1 MSLSPAPIM
10 EDLLETPENRIQVRN
25 PDEVIHEHY
34 IQKYGCPPSPQ
45 VVHTYLKQKVI
56 CPGSKDTKTCKD
68 KNHYFTVCRITN
80 FLHEHIHDLK
90 DLRII
95 TNKYFESEYS
105 EYSVISK
112 IFYNGSNRFPT
123 EKLVPGS
130 LKMKFLQI
138 NKGQFQ
144 TFKKGHKQY
153 EVKIDPSVV
162 KYDKAGR
169 QVNYYKYTVDPVKP
183 F

>member
-1 MSLSPAPIM
+1 MLSPVFSPV
-10 EDLLETPENRIQVRN
+10 EDLLETPENRIVDRDPEQVF
-25 PDEVIHEHY
+25 HERY
-34 IQKYGCPPSPQ
+34 LQKNGYPTPQ
-45 VVHTYLKQKVI
+45 KVHTELKKKVLI
-56 CPGSKDTKTCKD
+56 PGSKESKTGKD
-68 KNHYFTVCRITN
+68 KNHYFTICRITN
-80 FLHEHIHDLK
+80 FLHENIPDLK
-90 DLRII
+90 ELRII
-95 TNKYFESEYS
+95 TNKYFESEFS

-112 IFYNGSNRFPT
+112 IFYNGTIRFPT

-162 KYDKAGR
+162 KYDKQGR
-169 QVNYYKYTVDPVKP
+169 QVNYFKYTVDPVKP

>member
-1 MSLSPAPIM
+1 M
-10 EDLLETPENRIQVRN
+10 EDLLETPENRIVMRN
-25 PDEVIHEHY
+25 PDEVIQQHY
-34 IQKYGCPPSPQ
+34 FQKYGCPPAH
-45 VVHTYLKQKVI
+45 VVHTQLKQRVI
-56 CPGSKDTKTCKD
+56 CPGSKETNGCKD
-68 KNHYFTVCRITN
+68 KNHYFTVWRITN
-80 FLHEHIHDLK
+80 FLHEHIPDLK

-112 IFYNGSNRFPT
+112 IFYNGTNRFPT

-138 NKGQFQ
+138 NNGQFQ

-162 KYDKAGR
+162 QYDKNGR
-169 QVNYYKYTVDPVKP
+169 QVNYYKYTVEPVKP